1 MSKLNLM
8 AMALMQEISKSKDLT
23 NEEKRIALSHYS
35 KKLYK
40 TDDDNEETAAYSPK
54 KSKEPHASSK
64 TKEI

>member
-23 NEEKRIALSHYS
+23 NEEKRIGLSHYS

-40 TDDDNEETAAYSPK
+40 TDDDNEETAVCSPK
-54 KSKEPHASSK
+54 KQSGGEH
-64 TKEI
+64 